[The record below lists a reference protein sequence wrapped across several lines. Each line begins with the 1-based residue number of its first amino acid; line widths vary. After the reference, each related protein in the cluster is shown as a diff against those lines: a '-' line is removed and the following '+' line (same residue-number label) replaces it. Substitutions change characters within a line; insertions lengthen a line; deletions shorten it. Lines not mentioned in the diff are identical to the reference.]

1 MRKESHL
8 LRGVFAAVLLLPLS
22 GCSAIGED
30 SRQTEESVRDRNT
43 LEELSL
49 QDACDGWWDSYYAAI
64 EIYARDLW
72 DTQNVDVTDTVSYQ
86 LALGD
91 MVMYLSDAALRVEN
105 TELAENFVELGQA
118 TLDMQSRITAD
129 PSSHG
134 DAANYFN
141 PAMEKVEDKCLDLG
155 WEK

>member
-1 MRKESHL
+1 MRGAFQL
-8 LRGVFAAVLLLPLS
+8 TVTLLLLS
-22 GCSAIGED
+22 GCSAISDD
-30 SRQTEESVRDRNT
+30 SPQTEELVTDSKT
-43 LEELSL
+43 LETLSL
-49 QDACDGWWDSYYAAI
+49 QSACDGWWDTYYAAM

-105 TELAENFVELGQA
+105 TELAENFVALGQA
-118 TLDMQSRITAD
+118 TLDMQSQITAD
-129 PSSHG
+129 PSSHE

-141 PAMEKVEDKCLDLG
+141 PAMEQVEDRCLDLG

>member
-1 MRKESHL
+1 M
-8 LRGVFAAVLLLPLS
+8 LRPIFSTAILILLS
-22 GCSAIGED
+22 GCSAV
-30 SRQTEESVRDRNT
+30 SHNSSQTEGLT
-43 LEELSL
+43 LEQNSVEAISV
-49 QDACDGWWDSYYAAI
+49 QDACEGWWDSYYAAM

-72 DTQNVDVTDTVSYQ
+72 DVQNPDVTDTVSYQ

-105 TELAENFVELGQA
+105 TELAENFVVLGQA

-141 PAMEKVEDKCLDLG
+141 PAMEQVEDKCLDLG

>member
-1 MRKESHL
+1 MLRAML
-8 LRGVFAAVLLLPLS
+8 LTVFLLLLS
-22 GCSAIGED
+22 GCSAIAD
-30 SRQTEESVRDRNT
+30 DPPQTEESVPDRSN
-43 LEELSL
+43 LESLSL
-49 QDACDGWWDSYYAAI
+49 QSACDGWWDSYYAAM

-105 TELAENFVELGQA
+105 RELAENFVALGQA

-141 PAMEKVEDKCLDLG
+141 PAMEQVEDKCLDLG